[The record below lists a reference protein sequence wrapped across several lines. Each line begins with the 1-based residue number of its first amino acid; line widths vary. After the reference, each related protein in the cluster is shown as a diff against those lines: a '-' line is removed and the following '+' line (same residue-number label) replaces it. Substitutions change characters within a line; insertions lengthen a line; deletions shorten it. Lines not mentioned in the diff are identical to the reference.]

1 MKTLLFAM
9 LLALPAALLQAR
21 DFYVDN
27 VRGTDRNDGL
37 DRNRPCATLAQA
49 VKNLQPGDI
58 LHLVDSGK
66 PYSESLKLSQ
76 RSGTPEKPIIIDG
89 GNALLSG
96 MITTRRE
103 DWETLADGRLRYRY
117 PGRKLSPNCR
127 PRLQVDGRFCVHNP
141 NADQLRPGEYSWQEG
156 AVIYYR
162 PLAAGA
168 GDRPLLVSGRESGVA
183 INSSS
188 YLVIRRLKCEG
199 FYNDG
204 FNLHGDC
211 RGVFFEH
218 IESRFNGDDGFSA
231 HEDISATVRY
241 GYFHDNAYGIE
252 DICAS
257 QTDYYG
263 VTLENNDVGVHF
275 AGGVHRLTDCRIINS
290 KTFQLRIDHGWT
302 SGGRFGKDAGGPLY
316 RGIAFV
322 KNTELTGGDIAIQVN
337 RLSSAMIVDC
347 RIGGAL
353 TALKLLKGA
362 AVELRGCSIT
372 GSRLADIDTPAQ
384 GLMQDFNTFSSGNFI
399 VDEKKFAPGQWKE
412 FLSAIKSPNSRSKI
426 SP

>member
-1 MKTLLFAM
+1 M
-9 LLALPAALLQAR
+9 LMALPAMLLQAR

-27 VRGTDRNDGL
+27 VRGTERNDGL
-37 DRNRPCATLAQA
+37 APDRPCATFAQA
-49 VKNLQPGDI
+49 VKDLQPGDT

-66 PYSESLKLSQ
+66 PYAESLKLFR
-76 RSGTPEKPIIIDG
+76 RSGTPDKPIIIDG
-89 GNALLSG
+89 GNAVLSG
-96 MITTRRE
+96 MISTRHE
-103 DWETLADGRLRYRY
+103 DWERLTDGRLRYRY

-127 PRLQVDGRFCVHNP
+127 PRLQADGRFCAHNP
-141 NADQLRPGEYSWQEG
+141 SADQLRPGEYSWQEG

-162 PLAAGA
+162 PTAAPA
-168 GDRPLLVSGRESGVA
+168 GIPQLSVSGRESGVA

-231 HEDISATVRY
+231 HEDISASVRY

-263 VTLENNDVGVHF
+263 VTLENNEVGVHF
-275 AGGVHRLTDCRIINS
+275 AGGVHRLSDCRIINS

-322 KNTELTGGDIAIQVN
+322 KNTELTGGDIAVQVN

-347 RIGGAL
+347 RIRGAV
-353 TALKLLKGA
+353 TALKLLNGA
-362 AVELRGCSIT
+362 VVELRGCSIT

-384 GLMQDFNTFSSGNFI
+384 GLMQDFNVFSPGNFI
-399 VDEKKFAPGQWKE
+399 VDGKKFTSAQWTE
-412 FLSAIKSPNSRSKI
+412 FLRAIKSSNSQSKI
-426 SP
+426 AP